1 MSAYTQTTNQTK
13 NTDRERVYKLFQAI
27 AEYGHRIR
35 TGQKTSPPNE
45 AASTPKTTRDGHA
58 KPAE

>member
-1 MSAYTQTTNQTK
+1 MSANTQTTNQTE
-13 NTDRERVYKLFQAI
+13 NTDRERVYKLFQVI

-35 TGQKTSPPNE
+35 TGQKILPSHE
-45 AASTPKTTRDGHA
+45 AASTPKATRDGYA